1 MAKKLTSTKAK
12 KILHDKTVHGKPLTD
27 KQRKFF
33 GAVASGAIP
42 QAQNGIE
49 GTMGGLTDIGFN
61 YNGAWGGTMQMGG
74 AMPGAV
80 GFTYARTA
88 GAAPANGPYAKK
100 TKASAQDGKNI
111 EYKELPEIVV
121 VGGKDKPTVDL
132 YRKELDKLK
141 SSENNPYYGIDE
153 YAKYYAKMQIAKKY
167 GVPKVRPT
175 KPVNEISNYIRNRAG
190 IKSNVN
196 DPWPQYFPYEKT
208 AYADFSNKYTKE
220 YLPELAH
227 YVSQNRKGYIKRD
240 LLNAWEYAKGNNP
253 YKVEGT
259 EENYAH
265 SIVEPELI
273 NFLIDKHI
281 EGRAIASKDA
291 DNAMKRKLYEKS
303 KKLQNG
309 GEMKYYQEGLD
320 FKPKTISQDGS
331 KTPKKKK
338 TLILAEHDPEYWNN
352 PDGSFSDRHIN
363 PFMTEAA
370 GIKKYVNKYF
380 PNEDVEI
387 IPTYKQNIKEV
398 LTKSDPNTR
407 LVVMGHHGDKM
418 FGIPSSEFVES
429 IGNTKYENCYA
440 GICYGDDLPGIG
452 RPSSESILTYLSRKE
467 DDQNKK
473 ITTRYP
479 ESYNLNNFN
488 VRTDNLGW
496 LGFAPVDRGGEEGFK
511 DSFFRRTKNP
521 EIIKLQNQIR
531 NIWDDSKEDYNVK
544 SRKAAPIEAQLNK
557 LYKKGE
563 AVNMPKAV
571 NTKELDYVPLPGRVY
586 NYNDPLRFN
595 PQQILQKKEQGGSI
609 ISPLGQWAYPGEITT
624 IPSNE
629 ITMQGVPYPVL
640 GISDIGDVQ
649 MMYPGEDYTFDGE
662 YVTEYPMAKGGISVN
677 EADAQPIKKLDQ
689 LLNFTNYNDMAK
701 AKKGKKLPKAQG
713 GFEQALGS
721 LDTKL
726 GSMGG
731 IGGAST
737 QLLGGIQ
744 TLIEEGKQRRK
755 TQQALALSDITAKA
769 ATTRPVGLERKY
781 VRPEDM
787 LVDPG
792 QVSSPYGTGLD
803 FLQMEHGGFIG
814 GNPTE
819 IQNMYNPGDL
829 YSDLGYEPLNDSNKV
844 KQFKAG
850 GKAFYG
856 METTGTTTTMTPMN
870 PVGIGQIGSTL
881 GSFIGGGRGEQS
893 GAGQVGSAVGSIAGN
908 ILLPGVGGVIGGALG
923 GLVGGAIGGQSQKAM
938 EQKQRRIQGNLGTA
952 ALQQSLQG
960 QFSGFMEDGGEL
972 KYLSHTWQPQK
983 IAKFGE
989 YDVKDLLAP
998 PKDADMLRAGGHLKA
1013 YTPPSERAMS
1023 TERPAMQMGGE
1034 LQTYWGGYAEP
1045 ISYNPYLPDG
1055 GETVMFRGQ
1064 SHDESDGKGRTGIGI
1079 TFGQSPVEVERGEP
1093 AVKLRDGGTGEDS
1106 LVVFGNMKIPS
1117 YGATELEDPKAKGMK
1132 FKKYAEGLSKIE
1144 TKANKTSDKAQSILE
1159 NTDGNSP
1166 FDMLAMSTANVMM
1179 KGSDMKLKE
1188 AAIKKQLA
1196 AGIQSAILD
1205 TAEEMGLENDALAKG
1220 KIKPMKNSDMA
1231 KFGAKMETAQSGIV
1245 QYLTSQKQDGSFA
1258 NRKKLAQTYGIKN
1271 YKGTA
1276 AQNTQLL
1283 NALKS
1288 KINMPLIGQ
1297 PTPAQIAAEEAAFF
1311 PGNQP
1316 SGYVAPDMFES
1327 LVGGQDELPYET
1339 LASKTALPTGAQLMA
1354 MEIGDKKS
1362 RKKAIDAFLPKE
1374 ASSEDKSNFNLMDF
1388 AQQLTPYVRP
1398 LIQNRLDPAQFA
1410 PEMMALATN
1419 VVEPVQAQQF
1429 RPMLEEVPTI
1439 SLQDQLN
1446 EIQAEA
1452 NAARR
1457 LVGNNPA
1464 GQAAIAAQAAAAKN
1478 KVLGEQTRMNQ
1489 MMQLESRRKNLATL
1503 NQATLTNLD
1512 ILGQQYERQS
1522 KAKSITKAQAQ
1533 EALQSIAEKIGR
1545 NKAET
1550 LQANVM
1556 SNMYPQYTF
1565 GPKGR
1570 IFNTGVTSFNTPNIL
1585 GYTSEELQKLTDAKK
1600 IEESKAKSPEKKRN
1614 GSIVKAIK
1622 NL

>member
-27 KQRKFF
+27 KQRRFF

-61 YNGAWGGTMQMGG
+61 YNGAWGGTMQDGGYIDSVLNANKNLDWVQRLYEKNTPSIKIPGQKGRSTHFMESADGRVYPTVVRMPNGKLKYLADKAYDYADSTKTYIQFPSDEAAQQFGKNYKKGTGVLKDFAMGG
-74 AMPGAV
+74 GLPGAV

-100 TKASAQDGKNI
+100 TKASAQSG
-111 EYKELPEIVV
+111 
-121 VGGKDKPTVDL
+121 
-132 YRKELDKLK
+132 
-141 SSENNPYYGIDE
+141 
-153 YAKYYAKMQIAKKY
+153 M
-167 GVPKVRPT
+167 
-175 KPVNEISNYIRNRAG
+175 
-190 IKSNVN
+190 
-196 DPWPQYFPYEKT
+196 
-208 AYADFSNKYTKE
+208 
-220 YLPELAH
+220 
-227 YVSQNRKGYIKRD
+227 
-240 LLNAWEYAKGNNP
+240 
-253 YKVEGT
+253 
-259 EENYAH
+259 
-265 SIVEPELI
+265 
-273 NFLIDKHI
+273 
-281 EGRAIASKDA
+281 
-291 DNAMKRKLYEKS
+291 
-303 KKLQNG
+303 
-309 GEMKYYQEGLD
+309 EMKYYQEGLD
-320 FKPKTISQDGS
+320 FRPKTISQDGS

-352 PDGSFSDRHIN
+352 PDGSFSDRYIN

-452 RPSSESILTYLSRKE
+452 RPSSESMLTYLSRRE

-488 VRTDNLGW
+488 IRTDNLPW

-521 EIIKLQNQIR
+521 EITKLQIQIR
-531 NIWDDSKEDYNVK
+531 NIWDNSKEDYNVK
-544 SRKAAPIEAQLNK
+544 SRKAAPIEAQLYK

-609 ISPLGQWAYPGEITT
+609 ISPLGQWAYPGEVTT
-624 IPSNE
+624 IPSNQ

-701 AKKGKKLPKAQG
+701 AKKGKKLPKAQFG
-713 GFEQALGS
+713 IPSEYNLNLAQYNPNTQIFNSPTGRISKFDTMNQGFTNSGVDTGVFNSLSSVNNALG
-721 LDTKL
+721 D
-726 GSMGG
+726 MGG
-731 IGGAST
+731 IGGASS

-744 TLIEEGKQRRK
+744 LLMEEQRQKKKTKQF
-755 TQQALALSDITAKA
+755 AALSEVAGKA
-769 ATTRPVGLERKY
+769 ATTRPVGIERKY

-787 LVDPG
+787 LVEPG
-792 QVSSPYGTGLD
+792 QIGSPYGTGMD
-803 FLQMEHGGFIG
+803 FLQMEDGGFIG

-829 YSDLGYEPLNDSNKV
+829 YSDLGYEPLEDSTKV
-844 KQFKAG
+844 KQFKKG
-850 GKAFYG
+850 GKAQF
-856 METTGTTTTMTPMN
+856 GT
-870 PVGIGQIGSTL
+870 VQAGQIGSTL
-881 GSFIGGGRGEQS
+881 GSFLGGGGGQQS
-893 GAGQVGSAVGSIAGN
+893 GAGQIGSAVGGVAGN
-908 ILLPGVGGVIGGALG
+908 LLLPGVGGAIGSALG
-923 GLVGGAIGGQSQKAM
+923 GVIGGAIGGQSQKKM
-938 EQKQRRIQGNLGTA
+938 EQMNRQAQGNLGVA

-960 QFSGFMEDGGEL
+960 QFSGFMEHGGEL
-972 KYLSHTWQPQK
+972 KYLSHTWQPQT
-983 IAKFGE
+983 ITKFGE

-998 PKDADMLRAGGHLKA
+998 PKDADMLRAGGHLKE
-1013 YTPPSERAMS
+1013 YTPPSEAAMS

-1079 TFGQSPVEVERGEP
+1079 TYGNSPVEVERGEP
-1093 AVKLRDGGTGEDS
+1093 AVKLRDGGTGDKS
-1106 LVVFGNMKIPS
+1106 LVVFGNMQIPS
-1117 YGATELEDPKAKGMK
+1117 YGASELNDPKAKGMK
-1132 FKKYAEGLSKIE
+1132 FKRYAEGLSKIE
-1144 TKANKTSDKAQSILE
+1144 TKANKTSEKAQSILE
-1159 NTDGNSP
+1159 NTDGSSP
-1166 FDMLAMSTANVMM
+1166 FDMLSMSTANAMM
-1179 KGSDMKLKE
+1179 KGSDMKLKD
-1188 AAIKKQLA
+1188 AAMKKQLA

-1205 TAEEMGLENDALAKG
+1205 TAEEMGVENDALAKG
-1220 KIKPMKNSDMA
+1220 KIKAA
-1231 KFGAKMETAQSGIV
+1231 KGGGKF
-1245 QYLTSQKQDGSFA
+1245 
-1258 NRKKLAQTYGIKN
+1258 
-1271 YKGTA
+1271 TA
-1276 AQNTQLL
+1276 AQ
-1283 NALKS
+1283 AG
-1288 KINMPLIGQ
+1288 I
-1297 PTPAQIAAEEAAFF
+1297 
-1311 PGNQP
+1311 NQP
-1316 SGYVAPDMFES
+1316 LTPI
-1327 LVGGQDELPYET
+1327 LPVNTYYQIPVKQT
-1339 LASKTALPTGAQLMA
+1339 
-1354 MEIGDKKS
+1354 
-1362 RKKAIDAFLPKE
+1362 DAFLQTSPAVQE
-1374 ASSEDKSNFNLMDF
+1374 AMKAQQKAGSKAKGKAAPAKQQVKRELMKLDFEPRDVSDMSAIPSGVLQKDLSLSTPAIEKLKTFKAQQPTEDKFNLLDL
-1388 AQQLTPYVRP
+1388 ANQLAPYTRP
-1398 LIQNRLDPAQFA
+1398 LMRNPLDPGQLA

-1429 RPMLEEVPTI
+1429 RPLLEETPTV
-1439 SLQDQLN
+1439 SFQDQLN

-1457 LVGNNPA
+1457 LAGNNPA
-1464 GQAAIAAQAAAAKN
+1464 AQSAIAAQAAAAKN
-1478 KVLGEQTRMNQ
+1478 KVLAEQLRTNQ
-1489 MMQLESRRKNLATL
+1489 ALQLESRRRNLATL
-1503 NQATLTNLD
+1503 NDATLKNLA
-1512 ILGQQYERQS
+1512 ILDQQFTRQAQ
-1522 KAKSITKAQAQ
+1522 AKSATKAQAQ
-1533 EALQSIAEKIGR
+1533 LALSSIADKIAR
-1545 NKAET
+1545 NRAET

-1570 IFNTGVTSFNTPNIL
+1570 IFNTGLTTFNIPTVAS
-1585 GYTSEELQKLTDAKK
+1585 TTD
-1600 IEESKAKSPEKKRN
+1600 SKTARN